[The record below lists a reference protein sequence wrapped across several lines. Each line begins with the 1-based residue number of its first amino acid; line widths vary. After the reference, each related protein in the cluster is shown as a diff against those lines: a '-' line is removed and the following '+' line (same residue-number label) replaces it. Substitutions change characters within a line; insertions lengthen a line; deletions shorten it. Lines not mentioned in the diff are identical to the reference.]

1 MRSNLAVRP
10 STQPPSG
17 TTLAE
22 VAVVVAMIA
31 LITAFVLP
39 PLQRGFD
46 RIRTRGAA
54 QDIMMAFFTAR
65 AAAIALGQR
74 TAVVLDRRNGRV
86 VVVSRGD
93 TLLMRAVAAE
103 HGVTLT
109 ATRDSMAFFANG
121 LGLGGAN
128 LTVIVSRGSAADTV
142 IVSREGRVKLGAKAR

>member
-1 MRSNLAVRP
+1 MRPNRAMRP
-10 STQPPSG
+10 CSRPPRG
-17 TTLAE
+17 MTFAE
-22 VAVVVAMIA
+22 VVVVVAMIA

-46 RIRTRGAA
+46 RIHTRGAA
-54 QDIMMAFFTAR
+54 QEIMTAFFTAR

-74 TAVVLDRRNGRV
+74 TAVVLDGRNGRV
-86 VVVSRGD
+86 FVVSRGD
-93 TLLMRAVAAE
+93 TLMMRPVGTE

-128 LTVIVSRGSAADTV
+128 LSVIVSRGSATDTV